1 MDLPQNDRAAVLIV
15 DDSPTN
21 LRVLVD
27 ALESAQL
34 QTLIATDGQMALRQT
49 ERFVPDLILLDVL
62 MPGLDGFET
71 CRRFKANPLTHHV
84 PIIFMTALSDTASK
98 MTGFEAGAVDFIT
111 KPFEHQEVLARVTTH
126 LTLRRLQQALEEKNR
141 QLEQKNNEL
150 QEALA
155 KVKTLRGLLPICA
168 NCKKIRDDDG
178 YWQQVEV
185 YIERHSE
192 AEFSHG
198 MCPACLQTLYP
209 DLYGDK

>member
-1 MDLPQNDRAAVLIV
+1 MDLPQTDRAAVLIV

-27 ALESAQL
+27 ALESAQF